1 MPILTSLAWPAK
13 LASRSVVQSVRVRFF
28 IFIIIRPFVGV
39 CVAEIKETFT
49 TETQQI
55 FNAERQAGNYRFLSS
70 YYDIWFISEF
80 MTAIGF

>member
-1 MPILTSLAWPAK
+1 MPILTSLACPAK
-13 LASRSVVQSVRVRFF
+13 LARRRVVQIVRVRFF

-49 TETQQI
+49 AGTQQI
-55 FNAERQAGNYRFLSS
+55 FNAERRAGNYRFLSS
-70 YYDIWFISEF
+70 HYDIWFISEF